1 MTGWTRRCLFLST
14 PFFLPTGISIAG
26 EARPRRLSRIA
37 PPLLCLV
44 LAFALAC
51 FARLLE
57 LPFWDNTAYK
67 LGEEYLL
74 ATHDAYH
81 WIAGAEGFEFG
92 AGHPMAEL
100 ARGLSS
106 LTGHS
111 PAVVGFWL
119 PPFMSGLLAIAVFL
133 WGWGLGHPFAGLCA
147 GVIASLAPA
156 FCART
161 LLGFYDSDLV
171 VLLFAVLLGLIPA
184 LWLSPWL
191 ASLPEVLS
199 GGFLCRKLHVDR
211 AVHQR
216 EQEQPWY
223 CRHPFSP
230 WFFGKQA
237 DLPGELSFRRG
248 EMESSMLS
256 WPWLVMLVLSGLFG
270 YSMQGW
276 HSLFPYLVRYS
287 ALVPLIIIPL
297 LGPRGG
303 RKTLLAGFLCHA
315 FPLLLGW
322 PGAFVGF
329 VYAGALILTR
339 HDSSDDHDP
348 PAVPDGKRTDPYKAR
363 SLCWKLY
370 PPCFDF
376 QRGLVRG
383 SLTLCLLWGAVLLLA
398 LDTGVFGIMKQSFLS
413 YASRSGDMA
422 SSSALLDDPIIFP
435 SVAQSIIEVQTISL
449 RELFSYIYPVEFVTL
464 LCLFIFACRLLFTPA
479 FIWFVPLLALAFLS
493 LRMGARMTLF
503 GPPMLVLALCLEGGI
518 LLETTLQA
526 ARRAYARRFAR
537 QAAGAGSGGTLF
549 PALRLAASLGCTLLL
564 AWPLIIYLPDYTQG
578 PIISRE
584 QAEALSFLR
593 QNCPK
598 DSLIWNWWD
607 WGYATHHFAQREA
620 IADGARH
627 GGPSLYLPAAVYTTA
642 DPRFA
647 RQVIKYTA
655 TRGNIPGNVF
665 TGRTAR
671 QAQQLMES
679 LGNPSKPL
687 IEAPGKQY
695 IVVSLELLR
704 LGLWVT
710 RYGSWNFDR
719 KTSAGS
725 LMNNLSTGLS
735 FNMDTGVILRNDG
748 QPVYAAS
755 INIIE
760 KQGLESVSYNRYG
773 AYHFIFST
781 QPIRYEVPQDPFRH
795 YLKDIW
801 QALRPDH
808 VFPSQLSDKLVMDEV
823 FYNTM
828 MVQLL
833 LCPQDDP
840 FISPYFKLVFDNRYT
855 RIFEV
860 L

>member
-1 MTGWTRRCLFLST
+1 MAGWTRRCLFLST
-14 PFFLPTGISIAG
+14 PFFLPAGISTAG
-26 EARPRRLSRIA
+26 ANRPPGRIRIVL
-37 PPLLCLV
+37 PLLCL
-44 LAFALAC
+44 LLTFILAC

-57 LPFWDNTAYK
+57 LPFWDNTAYQ

-92 AGHPMAEL
+92 AGHPMAVL
-100 ARGLSS
+100 ARELSRM
-106 LTGHS
+106 TGYA

-119 PPFMSGLLAIAVFL
+119 PPFMSGLLAVAVFL
-133 WGWGLGHPFAGLCA
+133 WAWGLGHPFAGLCA
-147 GVIASLAPA
+147 GVLASLTPA

-199 GGFLCRKLHVDR
+199 GGLLCRKIHGQSDGL
-211 AVHQR
+211 QG
-216 EQEQPWY
+216 EQKQPWY
-223 CRHPFSP
+223 SKPPFSP
-230 WFFGKQA
+230 LYFGRKA
-237 DLPGELSFRRG
+237 VSPGELSFRRG
-248 EMESSMLS
+248 EMEASMLS
-256 WPWLVMLVLSGLFG
+256 WPWLILLVLSGIFG

-287 ALVPLIIIPL
+287 ALVPLAIIPL

-322 PGAFVGF
+322 PGAVAGL
-329 VYAGALILTR
+329 VYAAALILTR
-339 HDSSDDHDP
+339 HDARDDYDP
-348 PAVPDGKRTDPYKAR
+348 PAVPDKKRKDSQKAL

-376 QRGLVRG
+376 QRFLAR
-383 SLTLCLLWGAVLLLA
+383 STLTLCLLWGTVLLLA
-398 LDTGVFGIMKQSFLS
+398 LDTGVFTLMKQSFLS
-413 YASRSGDMA
+413 YVSRGGDMA
-422 SSSALLDDPIIFP
+422 SSAVQGDPVIFP

-449 RELFSYIYPVEFVTL
+449 RELFSYIYPLEFITIISL
-464 LCLFIFACRLLFTPA
+464 IIFACRLLVTPA

-503 GPPMLVLALCLEGGI
+503 GPPMLMLALCMEGGI
-518 LLETTLQA
+518 LLEAVLQA
-526 ARRAYARRFAR
+526 ARRAIARRFALP
-537 QAAGAGSGGTLF
+537 ACKADNGGAIF
-549 PALRLAASLGCTLLL
+549 PALRLSASLGCTLLL
-564 AWPLIIYLPDYTQG
+564 AWPLLIYLPDYTQG

-584 QAEALSFLR
+584 QAEALTYLR
-593 QNCPK
+593 KNSPK
-598 DSLIWNWWD
+598 ESLIWNWWD
-607 WGYATHHFAQREA
+607 WGYATHHFAQRET

-655 TRGNIPGNVF
+655 TRGNVPGNVF
-665 TGRTAR
+665 AGRSAR
-671 QAQQLMES
+671 QAQQLMET

-725 LMNNLSTGLS
+725 LMNNLSAGLT
-735 FNMDTGVILRNDG
+735 FNMDNGVILRSDG

-760 KQGLESVSYNRYG
+760 NQGLESTTYNRYG

-781 QPIRYEVPQDPFRH
+781 QHIRYKTSPGSLGD
-795 YLKDIW
+795 YLKNVW
-801 QALRPDH
+801 KTLRPDH
-808 VFPSQLSDKLVMDEV
+808 VFPTQLSDKLVMDEV

-833 LCPQDDP
+833 LCPEDDP
-840 FISPYFKLVFDNRYT
+840 FIAPYFKLVFDNRYT